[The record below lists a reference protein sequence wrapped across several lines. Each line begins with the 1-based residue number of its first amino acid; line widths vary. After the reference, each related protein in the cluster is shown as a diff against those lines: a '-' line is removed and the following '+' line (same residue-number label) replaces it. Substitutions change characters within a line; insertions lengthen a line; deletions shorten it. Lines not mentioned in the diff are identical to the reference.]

1 MNYEG
6 ISLSK
11 IRSELVRLEDTIIF
25 GIIERSQFALNSTVY
40 KPNQFKE
47 IKCSFLEYF
56 LHNMEC
62 VHAKVRRY
70 TSPDEYP
77 FTKDLP
83 EPVLPPLDYPKILL
97 NINPEI
103 MQVYIN
109 NIVPAITKEGDDLN
123 YGSSCTKDVELLQT
137 ISRRIHFGKF
147 VAEAKF
153 NDPKLHDKYVELIK
167 NKDED
172 GIMELLTNKQVE
184 LKLLRRL
191 KKKALIY
198 GQEIDDQDEDMDGD
212 GGSMPGMRLNPS
224 LIADIYEKFIIPLT
238 KKVEVEYLLQRLDSN
253 FNSYN
258 L

>member
-1 MNYEG
+1 MNFEG
-6 ISLSK
+6 ISLPK
-11 IRSELVRLEDTIIF
+11 IRTELVRLEDTIIF
-25 GIIERSQFALNSTVY
+25 GIIERSQFALNSNVY

-47 IKCSFLEYF
+47 IETSFLEYF

-70 TSPDEYP
+70 TSP
-77 FTKDLP
+77 
-83 EPVLPPLDYPKILL
+83 V
-97 NINPEI
+97 NINKEI

-109 NIVPAITKEGDDLN
+109 NIVPAITKEGDDFN

-153 NDPKLHDKYVELIK
+153 NDPKLHDQYVQLIK
-167 NKDED
+167 NRDEQ
-172 GIMELLTNKQVE
+172 GIMDLLTNKQVE

-198 GQEIDDQDEDMDGD
+198 GQEIDDQNEDMDGD
-212 GGSMPGMRLNPS
+212 GGSMPGMRLNPT

-238 KKVEVEYLLQRLDSN
+238 KKVEVEYLLQRLDSD
-253 FNSYN
+253 FSSFK
-258 L
+258 LKE

>member
-1 MNYEG
+1 M
-6 ISLSK
+6 IL
-11 IRSELVRLEDTIIF
+11 
-25 GIIERSQFALNSTVY
+25 
-40 KPNQFKE
+40 
-47 IKCSFLEYF
+47 IK
-56 LHNMEC
+56 
-62 VHAKVRRY
+62 
-70 TSPDEYP
+70 
-77 FTKDLP
+77 
-83 EPVLPPLDYPKILL
+83 
-97 NINPEI
+97 
-103 MQVYIN
+103 
-109 NIVPAITKEGDDLN
+109 
-123 YGSSCTKDVELLQT
+123 
-137 ISRRIHFGKF
+137 
-147 VAEAKF
+147 EAKF

-238 KKVEVEYLLQRLDSN
+238 KKVEVEYLLQRLDSD